1 MRFFNLFSLLPTELM
16 FTPRKTPKG
25 QAKNASAVLET
36 EAAWEEE
43 L

>member
-1 MRFFNLFSLLPTELM
+1 M
-16 FTPRKTPKG
+16 FTLLKTPKG

-36 EAAWEEE
+36 EAAWEE

>member
-1 MRFFNLFSLLPTELM
+1 MLTPTRLM
-16 FTPRKTPKG
+16 FTPAKTPPQG

-36 EAAWEEE
+36 EPAWEEE